1 MAKNTKLTSAE
12 PSKELAIELD
22 GIVLEALPN
31 AQFKVEVQIDNKNNT
46 YVDNKNGAQIDNKN
60 NTYVDNKNGAQI
72 DNKNNTYVD
81 NKNGAQIDNKN
92 NTYIVTAHPSG
103 KIRKNNIRIIVG
115 DSVRVEVSPYDLTKG
130 RIVWRTKGTPQ
141 HVHLDKNLSAK
152 QFGE

>member
-31 AQFKVEVQIDNKNNT
+31 AQFKVEVQIDNKNT
-46 YVDNKNGAQIDNKN
+46 CTDD
-60 NTYVDNKNGAQI
+60 
-72 DNKNNTYVD
+72 
-81 NKNGAQIDNKN
+81 KNGAQIDNKN

-141 HVHLDKNLSAK
+141 HVHLDKNLSTK
-152 QFGE
+152 QYGE